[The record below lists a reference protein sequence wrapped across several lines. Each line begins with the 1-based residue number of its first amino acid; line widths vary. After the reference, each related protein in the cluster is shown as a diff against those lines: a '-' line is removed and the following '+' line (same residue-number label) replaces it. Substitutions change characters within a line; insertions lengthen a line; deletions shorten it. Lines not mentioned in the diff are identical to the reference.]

1 MASVLPSPMLGA
13 FEQPVIHPPALSM
26 TPDDETTMSEAP
38 DPSNLST
45 RSSMDMGSE
54 AEKAT
59 SAPVDDAEKQELRT
73 VEFEK
78 PLSNREIQL
87 VFFALSVAA
96 FLGSLDQTIISTAMP
111 TIASQ
116 YNALPQQSWISLAY
130 LLTSTVFQPIFGRG
144 TDLYGSRLML
154 FLSIAFFDVGSLFC
168 AVATDFIWFCSGR
181 AIAGIGAAGLLVVC
195 MIIISQMVPLRDR
208 GKFVGAMYA
217 RTAIATV
224 LGPVLGG
231 IFTRFNWRWCFWI
244 NLILSGPAVA
254 ILLLFIKKIPNKKR
268 PGVSFKDVDFGGIIL
283 IAVCVVALC
292 LALSWGGTTFAW
304 NSPVIITLLVVG
316 SVLIPVYILYEMY
329 VPRFPVIPLDMFRI
343 RNVVAS
349 TGNYFF
355 SSVSMYG
362 LSAYIPSYY
371 QLVRGDNQLVSGL
384 EILPYVGTIV
394 IFSTVVGYLMSW
406 TGRTR
411 PWMWAGGVVNTIAN
425 GLLIMLD
432 GTLPRA
438 VEYVFL
444 ALSGAGVG
452 FIAQTNTVSA
462 QSKVAKELLASVT
475 TMTMWSKSLG
485 GIVGI
490 AMQGSII
497 SNVFQKNM
505 FADPAAAPYVDQL
518 KALSDL
524 RSLPP
529 DIQEL
534 ASRSYG
540 KAFSTMMI
548 ATTPF
553 VAVGLLFSLTAEPAD
568 LDRKSG
574 AEKPEEDEVAP
585 KAGDTGSQTGNGDLA
600 IVSEKPADAI

>member
-1 MASVLPSPMLGA
+1 
-13 FEQPVIHPPALSM
+13 
-26 TPDDETTMSEAP
+26 
-38 DPSNLST
+38 
-45 RSSMDMGSE
+45 
-54 AEKAT
+54 
-59 SAPVDDAEKQELRT
+59 
-73 VEFEK
+73 
-78 PLSNREIQL
+78 
-87 VFFALSVAA
+87 
-96 FLGSLDQTIISTAMP
+96 MP

-116 YNALPQQSWISLAY
+116 FDALPQESWISLAY

-154 FLSIAFFDVGSLFC
+154 LISIAVFDIGSLLC
-168 AVATDFIWFCSGR
+168 AVATNFIFLCCGR

-231 IFTRFNWRWCFWI
+231 ILTRINWRWCFWI
-244 NLILSGPAVA
+244 NLILSGPA
-254 ILLLFIKKIPNKKR
+254 ILVLLMFVKNIPNRKR
-268 PGVSFKDVDFGGIIL
+268 PGASFRDVDFGGIIL
-283 IAVCVVALC
+283 VALCIVALC
-292 LALSWGGTTFAW
+292 LALSWGGTTFDW
-304 NSPVIITLLVVG
+304 HSPAIISLLVVG
-316 SVLIPVYILYEMY
+316 TVLLPIFILYELHF
-329 VPRFPVIPLDMFRI
+329 PRFPVIPLEMFRI
-343 RNVVAS
+343 RNVAAS

-394 IFSTVVGYLMSW
+394 IFSTLVGYLMSW

-411 PWMWAGGVVNTIAN
+411 PWMWAGGLINTLAN
-425 GLLIMLD
+425 GLMIMLN
-432 GTLPRA
+432 GTQPRA

-452 FIAQTNTVSA
+452 LIAQTNTVSA
-462 QSKVAKELLASVT
+462 QSKVAWELLASVT

-497 SNVFQKNM
+497 NNVFQKTMASNSG
-505 FADPAAAPYVDQL
+505 AAPYMDQL
-518 KALSDL
+518 KALSGL
-524 RSLPP
+524 HSLPP
-529 DIQEL
+529 AIAAD
-534 ASRSYG
+534 ASRAYG
-540 KAFSTMMI
+540 KAFGTMMI

-568 LDRKSG
+568 LGRKSG
-574 AEKPEEDEVAP
+574 KKKRQEDLEAP
-585 KAGDTGSQTGNGDLA
+585 KTAHGEA
-600 IVSEKPADAI
+600 

>member
-1 MASVLPSPMLGA
+1 MVNDLPVLDLPVLSV
-13 FEQPVIHPPALSM
+13 
-26 TPDDETTMSEAP
+26 TPDEETTVPKAP
-38 DPSNLST
+38 EILDLSA
-45 RSSMDMGSE
+45 RSSTHTGSE
-54 AEKAT
+54 ASKAI
-59 SAPVDDAEKQELRT
+59 SALVDGAEKQESLE
-73 VEFEK
+73 VEFEQIQK

-87 VFFALSVAA
+87 VFLALSVAA

-154 FLSIAFFDVGSLFC
+154 FLSIVFFDVGSLFC

-254 ILLLFIKKIPNKKR
+254 ILLLFIKKIPNRKR

-316 SVLIPVYILYEMY
+316 SVLLPVYILYEMY
-329 VPRFPVIPLDMFRI
+329 IPRFPVIPLDMFRI

-394 IFSTVVGYLMSW
+394 IFSTLVGYLMSW

-432 GTLPRA
+432 GTHPRA

-497 SNVFQKNM
+497 NNVFRKNM
-505 FADPAAAPYVDQL
+505 LADPAAAPYVDQL
-518 KALSDL
+518 KGLSDL

-534 ASRSYG
+534 ASQSYG

-568 LDRKSG
+568 LGRKLG
-574 AEKPEEDEVAP
+574 TKKPKEDGLAP
-585 KAGDTGSQTGNGDLA
+585 NEGDAGSQSDSRNYA
-600 IVSEKPADAI
+600 ITSEKPVEML